1 MERLDPAASGRELKA
16 WKPGKMLKVRRK
28 RRRRR
33 RKSIH
38 CRPGGKA
45 MPPGPARIAEG
56 QEDDLKQE
64 GR

>member
-1 MERLDPAASGRELKA
+1 MILLLAGREIQA
-16 WKPGKMLKVRRK
+16 RKPGKMLKV
-28 RRRRR
+28 RRR

-38 CRPGGKA
+38 CRPGGKT

>member
-1 MERLDPAASGRELKA
+1 MILLLAGREIQA
-16 WKPGKMLKVRRK
+16 RKPGKMLKV
-28 RRRRR
+28 RRR